1 MDFETLDEP
10 HWQRVDRVHDLLD
23 EGEVEGARR
32 EIEALLSERPG
43 HPDLLL
49 ASAEVALDEGEPA
62 TALATLAG
70 AERAADP
77 AVFFLVRGLAHYDLV
92 QFEAARADAQQALL
106 IHADSGL
113 AHDLLARIAIHLD
126 EAETAAEHA
135 AAAEIL
141 DPEAFPTPLEVG
153 DEEFDALVASS
164 IADLPERVRSLLDE
178 IPVLVDRLPD
188 RELLVAE
195 NPPLSPDIL
204 GLFVGRHILERS
216 VDDVASPPNTIHL
229 FRHNLLRECRD
240 RDELAREIQITVQ
253 HEVGHLMSADE
264 DQLGDWGLA

>member
-10 HWQRVDRVHDLLD
+10 QWQRVDRIHDLLD
-23 EGEVEGARR
+23 EGEVEAARS
-32 EIEALLSERPG
+32 EIETLLRERPG

-49 ASAEVALDEGEPA
+49 ASAEVSLDEGEPT

-77 AVFFLVRGLAHYDLV
+77 AVFFLVRALIR
-92 QFEAARADAQQALL
+92 FEAARADAQQALL

-113 AHDLLARIAIHLD
+113 AHDLLARIAMHMD
-126 EAETAAEHA
+126 EPETAAEHA

-141 DPEAFPTPLEVG
+141 DPEAFPTPLDVG

-178 IPVLVDRLPD
+178 IPVLVDRLPG
-188 RELLVAE
+188 RELLAAE

-216 VDDVASPPNTIHL
+216 VGEVASPPNTIHL
-229 FRHNLLRECRD
+229 FRHNLLRECHD